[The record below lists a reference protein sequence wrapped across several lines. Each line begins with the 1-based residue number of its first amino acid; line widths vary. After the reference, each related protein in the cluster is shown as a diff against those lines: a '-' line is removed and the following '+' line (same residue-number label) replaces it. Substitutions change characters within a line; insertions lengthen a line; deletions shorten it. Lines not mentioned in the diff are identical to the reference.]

1 MFEVYR
7 FEVVLHTAYCLLPT
21 IFERAKVRVFVKRQ
35 GKKIQT
41 AGPLTP
47 EGGIEQPSIGHWSL
61 GAAGP
66 LTPEGGTNP
75 DAMRSKLFSPKKAL
89 EIREEGLLLE
99 ALFNV

>member
-1 MFEVYR
+1 M
-7 FEVVLHTAYCLLPT
+7 
-21 IFERAKVRVFVKRQ
+21 KWQ

-75 DAMRSKLFSPKKAL
+75 DAMRSKLYWPKKAL

-99 ALFNV
+99 ALFEFLNEKIFTHTFHFLLSFFQSAKSVGEDVG